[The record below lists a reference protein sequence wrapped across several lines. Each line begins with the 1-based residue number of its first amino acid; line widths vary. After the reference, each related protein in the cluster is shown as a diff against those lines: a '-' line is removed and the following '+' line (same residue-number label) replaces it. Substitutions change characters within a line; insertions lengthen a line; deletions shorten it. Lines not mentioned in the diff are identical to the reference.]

1 MQKRIRLSDRVLP
14 DYTFAEELTNTLTH
28 AIGGLGGIA
37 ALVLCVIK
45 AATYHGPTEVVA
57 AAIYGSCLII
67 LYSISSIYHA
77 WKPNMTKKVLQ
88 VLDHCAIYFLIA
100 GSYTIISLGAIRRA
114 SPALGWSIFAM
125 EWALCAI
132 ATTLTAIDLHKYQVF
147 SMVCYIGMGWAVL
160 PFMKILWQILT
171 PTGFYLL
178 LFGGIAYT
186 IGAVLYSIGSKVR
199 WMHSVFHVFV
209 VLGSVLHF
217 LAFYFYS
224 M

>member
-1 MQKRIRLSDRVLP
+1 MQKRIKLCDRVLP
-14 DYTFAEELTNTLTH
+14 NYTFGEELTNTLTH
-28 AIGGLGGIA
+28 AIGGLGGAI
-37 ALVLCVIK
+37 ALVMCVTK
-45 AATYHGPTEVVA
+45 AATYYGATEITA
-57 AAIYGSCLII
+57 AAIYGVCLIA

-77 WKPNMTKKVLQ
+77 WKPSMTKKVLQ

-114 SPALGWSIFAM
+114 SPALGWGIFAL
-125 EWALCAI
+125 EWTLCAI
-132 ATTLTAIDLHKYQVF
+132 ATTLTAIDLHKYQAF
-147 SMVCYIGMGWAVL
+147 SMICYIGMGWAIL
-160 PFMKILWQILT
+160 PFMKTLWQLLT

-186 IGAVLYSIGSKVR
+186 IGAILYGIGSKVR
-199 WMHSVFHVFV
+199 WMHCVFHVFV

>member
-1 MQKRIRLSDRVLP
+1 MQKRIRLCDRVLP

-45 AATYHGPTEVVA
+45 AATYHGPTEIAA

-77 WKPNMTKKVLQ
+77 WKPSMTKKVLQ
-88 VLDHCAIYFLIA
+88 ILDHCAIYFLIA

-114 SPALGWSIFAM
+114 SPALGWGIFAM
-125 EWALCAI
+125 EWVLCAI
-132 ATTLTAIDLHKYQVF
+132 ATSLTAIDLHKYRVF
-147 SMVCYIGMGWAVL
+147 SMICYIGMGWAVL
-160 PFMKILWQILT
+160 PFMKILWQILS

-178 LFGGIAYT
+178 LFGGISYT

-199 WMHSVFHVFV
+199 WMHSIFHILV